1 MTSGLSTLE
10 AQLSS
15 EGWYRRATEV
25 MPGGVN
31 SPVRAF
37 RAVGGIPPFIDS
49 GDGARLRTV
58 GGEELIDFIASWGA
72 LILGHAHAEVVDA
85 IQGAVARGTSFG
97 VPTTAEVELAE
108 LICWLVPSVEVV
120 RMVNS
125 GTEATA
131 SALRLARAATGR
143 PAVIKFEGCY
153 HGHSD
158 AFLVKAGSG
167 LATFG
172 EPSSPGVPLGT
183 TSDTRVARY
192 NDLDSVRELLA
203 DGGVAAVIVEP
214 VAGNMGCVLPAPDFL
229 PGLRSLCDTHGALLI
244 FDEVMTGF
252 RVALGGAQERY
263 RVTPDLTALGKVVAG
278 GTPAAA
284 YGGRTDLM
292 RMISPDGTVYQ
303 AGTLAGNPI
312 VTAAGLATLRYL
324 AAHPDLYQRFDD
336 AGEIISSRLGAA
348 LRRSGLPGVVNHV
361 GGMVGIFIGIGRAH
375 NWDDV
380 SGLDHALFNRFFHA
394 ALRRGVLLP
403 PSPFETWFLMEAH
416 LDGPLDTALD
426 ALSEAIE
433 EAARGGGPVET
444 D

>member
-1 MTSGLSTLE
+1 MTADLPSPATLD
-10 AQLSS
+10 ARHSS
-15 EGWYRRATEV
+15 DRWYRRATEV

-37 RAVGGIPPFIDS
+37 LAVGGTPPFIES
-49 GDGARLRTV
+49 GRGARLRTV
-58 GGEELIDFIASWGA
+58 EGEELIDFIASWGA
-72 LILGHAHAEVVDA
+72 LILGHAHPEVIEA
-85 IQGAVARGTSFG
+85 IREAVGRGTSFG
-97 VPTTAEVELAE
+97 VSTVAEVELAE
-108 LICWLVPSVEVV
+108 LICFLVPSVEVV

-131 SALRLARAATGR
+131 STLRLARAATGR

-153 HGHSD
+153 HGHTD

-183 TSDTRVARY
+183 AADTRVARY
-192 NDLDSVRELLA
+192 NDLDSVSELLA
-203 DGGVAAVIVEP
+203 DGRVAAVIVEP
-214 VAGNMGCVLPAPDFL
+214 VAGNMGCILPVPGFL
-229 PGLRSLCDTHGALLI
+229 PGLRSLCDTNGALLI

-263 RVTPDLTALGKVVAG
+263 RVTPDLTALGKVVGG

-284 YGGRTDLM
+284 YGGRADLM
-292 RMISPDGTVYQ
+292 RKIAPDGPVYQ

-324 AAHPDLYQRFDD
+324 AANSDLYQRFDE
-336 AGEIISSRLGAA
+336 AGETVSSRLGAA
-348 LRRSGLPGVVNHV
+348 LQRAGLPGVVNHV
-361 GGMVGIFIGIGRAH
+361 GGMVGIFIGIERAQ

-380 SGLDHALFNRFFHA
+380 DGLDQALFRRFFHA
-394 ALRRGVLLP
+394 ALKRGVLLP

-416 LDGPLDTALD
+416 LDGTLESALD
-426 ALSEAIE
+426 ALVDIIAET
-433 EAARGGGPVET
+433 AR
-444 D
+444 

>member
-1 MTSGLSTLE
+1 MTTDLAPPGDLT
-10 AQLSS
+10 S
-15 EGWYRRATEV
+15 EGPPGASEWYRRALEV

-37 RAVGGIPPFIDS
+37 RAVGGAPPFIAS
-49 GDGARLRTV
+49 GHGAHLHTIDGN
-58 GGEELIDFIASWGA
+58 ELVDLIASWGA
-72 LILGHAHAEVVDA
+72 LILGHAHPEVVGP
-85 IQGAVARGTSFG
+85 IREVVSRGTSFG
-97 VPTTAEVELAE
+97 VSTTAEVELAE
-108 LICWLVPSVEVV
+108 LICCLVPSVEMV

-131 SALRLARAATGR
+131 SILRLARAATGR
-143 PAVIKFEGCY
+143 PAVVKFEGCY
-153 HGHSD
+153 HGHAD

-172 EPSSPGVPLGT
+172 EPSSPGVPTGT

-192 NDLDSVRELLA
+192 NDLDSVSELLA
-203 DGGVAAVIVEP
+203 DGAVAAVIVEP
-214 VAGNMGCVLPAPDFL
+214 VAGNMGCIPPLPGFL
-229 PGLRSLCDTHGALLI
+229 PGLRGLCDTHGSLLI

-263 RVTPDLTALGKVVAG
+263 RVIPDLTALGKVMAG

-284 YGGRTDLM
+284 YGGRADLM
-292 RMISPDGTVYQ
+292 RMMAPEGPVYQ

-324 AAHPDLYQRFDD
+324 AAHSDLYQRFDD
-336 AGEIISSRLGAA
+336 AGVKVSVRLGAA
-348 LRRSGLPGVVNHV
+348 FERAGLPGVVNHV
-361 GGMVGIFIGIGRAH
+361 GGMVGIFLGIERAGS
-375 NWDDV
+375 WDDV
-380 SGLDHALFNRFFHA
+380 AGIDQALFKRFFQA

-416 LDGPLDTALD
+416 LDGVLDSALDT
-426 ALSEAIE
+426 LSEAIE
-433 EAARGGGPVET
+433 EVAR
-444 D
+444 